1 MTALE
6 DINKRLTRSGALS
19 LTLGILTILFGVTT
33 GVLNIVSGGKLLS
46 QRRKLR

>member
-1 MTALE
+1 ME
-6 DINKRLTRSGALS
+6 DMRKRLAGAGARS

>member
-6 DINKRLTRSGALS
+6 DTDRRLARSGAQA

-33 GVLNIVSGGKLLS
+33 GVLSIVSGGKLLS
-46 QRRKLR
+46 QRKKLK

>member
-6 DINKRLTRSGALS
+6 DINKRLIRSGTES

-33 GVLNIVSGGKLLS
+33 GVLGIVNGGKLLS
-46 QRRKLR
+46 QRKKLR